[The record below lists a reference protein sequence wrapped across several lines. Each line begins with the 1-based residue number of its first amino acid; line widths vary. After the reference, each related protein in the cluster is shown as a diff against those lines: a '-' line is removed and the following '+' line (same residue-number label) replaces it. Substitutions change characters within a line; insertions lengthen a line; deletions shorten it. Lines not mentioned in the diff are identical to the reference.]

1 MARTLRRK
9 LAQHAAER
17 LLKGDAAVI
26 DELAALIVHERRE
39 REVDLLVQDIEAKLA
54 ERGMIVATV
63 ESATPLDEATKD
75 AVKRLLSS
83 NSGMESLSS
92 VEGRS
97 AARAS
102 RKDARSEARV
112 PETDGSDRAT
122 QHVELPDM
130 EVPSDRIAQVRLRE
144 IIRSELIGG
153 VKITTPTQVMDA
165 TIAKKLTD
173 LRAKKI

>member
-17 LLKGDAAVI
+17 LLAGDAAVI
-26 DELAALIVHERRE
+26 DELAALIIAERRE
-39 REVDLLVQDIEAKLA
+39 REIDLLVQDIGAELA
-54 ERGMIVATV
+54 ERGTVVATV
-63 ESATPLDEATKD
+63 ESATSLDEATKD

-83 NSGMESLSS
+83 NSGMESLTS

-112 PETDGSDRAT
+112 PEADGSDHAA
-122 QHVELPDM
+122 QHVELPDT

-165 TIAKKLTD
+165 TIAKRLND

>member
-9 LAQHAAER
+9 LARHAAER
-17 LLKGDAAVI
+17 LLAGDAAVI
-26 DELAALIVHERRE
+26 DELAALIIAERRE
-39 REVDLLVQDIEAKLA
+39 REIDLLVQDIEAKLA
-54 ERGMIVATV
+54 ERGTVVATV
-63 ESATPLDEATKD
+63 ESATPLDAATKD
-75 AVKRLLSS
+75 AIKRLLSS

-102 RKDARSEARV
+102 RKDARSEARA
-112 PETDGSDRAT
+112 PETDGSDHAT
-122 QHVELPDM
+122 QHVELPDT
-130 EVPSDRIAQVRLRE
+130 EVPSDRIVQVRLRE

-153 VKITTPTQVMDA
+153 VKITTPTQVLDA
-165 TIAKKLTD
+165 TIAKRLND

>member
-9 LAQHAAER
+9 LARHAAER

-26 DELAALIVHERRE
+26 DELAALIIAERRE

-54 ERGMIVATV
+54 ELGMIVATV
-63 ESATPLDEATKD
+63 ESATPLDAATKD
-75 AVKRLLSS
+75 AIKRLLSS
-83 NSGMESLSS
+83 NSGMESLTS

-102 RKDARSEARV
+102 RKDARSEARA
-112 PETDGSDRAT
+112 PETDASDRAT
-122 QHVELPDM
+122 QHVEHLDA

-165 TIAKKLTD
+165 TIAKKLND

>member
-9 LAQHAAER
+9 LARYAAER
-17 LLKGDAAVI
+17 LLAGDTTVI
-26 DELAALIVHERRE
+26 DELAALIISERRE
-39 REVDLLVQDIEAKLA
+39 REIDLLVQDIEAELA
-54 ERGMIVATV
+54 ERGTVVATV

-83 NSGMESLSS
+83 NSGMESLTS

-112 PETDGSDRAT
+112 PETDGSDRAA
-122 QHVELPDM
+122 QHVELPDT

-165 TIAKKLTD
+165 TIAKKLND

>member
-17 LLKGDAAVI
+17 LLTGDAAVI
-26 DELAALIVHERRE
+26 DELAALIIAERRE

-54 ERGMIVATV
+54 ELGMIVATV
-63 ESATPLDEATKD
+63 ESATPLDAATKD
-75 AVKRLLSS
+75 AIKRLLSS
-83 NSGMESLSS
+83 NSGMESLTS

-102 RKDARSEARV
+102 RKDARSEARA
-112 PETDGSDRAT
+112 PETDASDRAT
-122 QHVELPDM
+122 QHVEHLDA

-165 TIAKKLTD
+165 TIAKKLND